1 MYLDLKLETGFRNHV
16 QQLED
21 PKEVMTSKY

>member
-16 QQLED
+16 PQLED
-21 PKEVMTSKY
+21 SKEVMTSQF